1 MKGMGRLLRSALKAP
16 IKGKIGETLV
26 QAGAAFML
34 PSSVYR
40 QFHDVTLPTEGGTTQ
55 IDHVFVSVF
64 GVFVVETKNMS
75 GWIFGSEQDRI
86 WTQVFPSGRKIKF
99 QNPLR
104 QNYGHVRSLEDALED
119 IGIPRGAVRSVV
131 VFVGDAKLK
140 REMPENV
147 TVGPGGAH
155 YIRSFNAHVLSE
167 TQVDEICEA
176 IESKR
181 IEPSWETNR
190 QHVRNVR
197 REGSPA
203 ARRCPRCGRKM
214 VLRTARRGQSA
225 GKQFWGCEGFPDCRM
240 VGKV

>member
-26 QAGAAFML
+26 QAGAAVML

-86 WTQVFPSGRKIKF
+86 WTQVFPGGRKIKF

-104 QNYGHVRSLEDALED
+104 QNYGHVRSLEDALAD
-119 IGIPRGAVRSVV
+119 IGLPRGAVRSVV

-140 REMPENV
+140 REMPVNV
-147 TVGPGGAH
+147 TVGPGGAN
-155 YIRSFNAHVLSE
+155 YIRSFKAHVLSE
-167 TQVDEICEA
+167 TQVAEICEA

-181 IEPSWETNR
+181 MEPSWETNR

-214 VLRTARRGQSA
+214 ALRTARRGQPA

>member
-26 QAGAAFML
+26 QAGAAVML

-40 QFHDVTLPTEGGTTQ
+40 QFHDVTLQTEDGSTQ

-75 GWIFGSEQDRI
+75 GWIFGSEQDHN
-86 WTQVFPSGRKIKF
+86 WTQIFPGGRKIKF

-104 QNYGHVRSLEDALED
+104 QNYGHVRALEGALAG
-119 IGIPRGAVRSVV
+119 IGLPRCAVRSVV
-131 VFVGDAKLK
+131 VFVGDAELK
-140 REMPENV
+140 RKMPENV

-155 YIRSFNAHVLSE
+155 YIRSFKAHVLSE
-167 TQVDEICEA
+167 TQVADICEA
-176 IESKR
+176 IESMR
-181 IEPSWETNR
+181 MEPSWETDR

-197 REGSPA
+197 RESSSA

-214 VLRTARRGQSA
+214 VLRTARRGQTA
-225 GKQFWGCEGFPDCRM
+225 GKRFWGCEGFPDCRM
-240 VGKV
+240 VEKV